1 MNRDLLVC
9 AGSLT
14 LDNVITADGQRLPQ
28 TWGGNVVYSALGARI
43 WHEHVGL
50 VSRAG
55 ENFPDACIAL
65 LGARGMRMQGILRLP
80 TSHGMNVAFC
90 YRADGSRIR
99 AFPPDVIDTIPP
111 LERERFIDYSIA
123 DIDTRFAVWTGFA
136 PNGSEI
142 PDAWLP
148 EIAAIHCAA
157 MPVQHHHAIAARMRA
172 GVAADAWV
180 QVDSPWYDERDLA
193 RDEATALFAMV
204 DAVLPSED
212 DVAKASPDK
221 SIDSTLGA
229 MQRKGA
235 RLIVLKRG
243 SQGSRII
250 VPGKSPIDIPALPGA
265 LAVELTGAGDAFC
278 GGFLAGMHLTR
289 EPFEA
294 ALYGTVSASFAIA
307 APGIGGLLAATRS
320 EANRRLAALRTHI
333 SS

>member
-1 MNRDLLVC
+1 MSRDLLLC

-14 LDNVITADGQRLPQ
+14 LDNVITADGRRLPQ
-28 TWGGNVVYSALGARI
+28 SWGGNVIYSALGARI
-43 WHEHVGL
+43 WHDHVGL

-55 ENFPDACIAL
+55 ENFPDACLAILA
-65 LGARGMRMQGILRLP
+65 ARGLCMQGIRRLP
-80 TSHGMNVAFC
+80 VSHGMNVAFC
-90 YRADGSRIR
+90 YRADGSRVR
-99 AFPPDVIDTIPP
+99 AFPPEVIETIPP

-123 DIDTRFAVWTGFA
+123 GMDTRFAVWSGFA
-136 PNGSEI
+136 PDGSDI

-157 MPVQHHHAIAARMRA
+157 MPVQHHHAITTRMRA
-172 GVAADAWV
+172 RAGADAWV

-212 DVAKASPDK
+212 DVAKASPGK
-221 SIDSTLGA
+221 SLDATLGA

-243 SQGSRII
+243 SHGSRII
-250 VPGKSPIDIPALPGA
+250 VPGKSPVDVPALPGA
-265 LAVELTGAGDAFC
+265 SALELTGAGDAFC
-278 GGFLAGMHLTR
+278 GGFLAGMHLTH

-307 APGIGGLLAATRS
+307 APGIAGLLAAKRS
-320 EANRRLAALRTHI
+320 DADHRLAVLRTHV